1 MTATSSA
8 TIGGSNGGGNEN
20 NFVTIRN
27 AASTTVFSARSV
39 ATGNAGAS
47 GNPFRAN
54 VPGRM
59 GGTLASPSVCMNTA
73 ATLSA
78 VFNSLHIA
86 AGYGH
91 KEIVE
96 RLLASG
102 ASVHTTDDSLLVP
115 LHNAASFGHVE
126 IVKILLLKGACPN
139 AQVRFNTSS
148 VLISQKVKS

>member
-1 MTATSSA
+1 MKL
-8 TIGGSNGGGNEN
+8 NEC
-20 NFVTIRN
+20 F
-27 AASTTVFSARSV
+27 F
-39 ATGNAGAS
+39 
-47 GNPFRAN
+47 FRAN

-59 GGTLASPSVCMNTA
+59 SGSVGGGSTLSSPSVCMNTA

-139 AQVRFNTSS
+139 AQVRFIQANS
-148 VLISQKVKS
+148 LGFCRALF